1 MEYIEGEELYYH
13 IMDRKRL
20 PEVEALSIMRQV
32 VSAVHYLHREN
43 ICHRDIKPENIMI
56 DKSGNAKLID
66 FGFVGLERKESQNY
80 MQTFC
85 GSLFYSPPEMLKKEP
100 YIGHSCDIWSLGIVL
115 HFMLDGNLPFPPTDI
130 HGILSRMEK
139 GIKIRSEHITKGKV
153 SSFFNL
159 N

>member
-1 MEYIEGEELYYH
+1 MEYIEGEELYNL

-85 GSLFYSPPEMLKKEP
+85 GSLFYSPPEVLQKKP
-100 YIGHSCDIWSLGIVL
+100 YIGQSCDIWSLGIVFYLIL
-115 HFMLDGNLPFPPTDI
+115 HGSLPFPVGDI
-130 HGILSRMEK
+130 RAVISNTENGL
-139 GIKIRSEHITKGKV
+139 KIHSVFISDGN
-153 SSFFNL
+153 FFPSQL
-159 N
+159 